1 MFGNCLEQ
9 LSNIYD
15 SVDSIMITNREG
27 IIEYTAVID
36 AGKCS
41 IGNEGYTGR
50 HLLEVYPDL
59 TEAEST
65 MFRVM
70 KTGQPIVDEIQTVT
84 DWNGMT
90 MTISCSTY
98 PIELG
103 NKIIGAVLD
112 SFNYELMFHKIT
124 LRSGYYTGVQF
135 YVEVEHDL
143 TEDKDYT
150 NDDCHY
156 YFDCCRSVAYRKY
169 EAEIR
174 KINRKLA
181 VLGKEYGFQEYVC
194 TARFSNGEAWYD
206 LASNSRA
213 RLKSVV
219 A

>member
-103 NKIIGAVLD
+103 NKIIGAVEGVILLD
-112 SFNYELMFHKIT
+112 PEGSP
-124 LRSGYYTGVQF
+124 RSKDIQKRQNAKLQEDRLYCLD
-135 YVEVEHDL
+135 DL
-143 TEDKDYT
+143 ITEDPYMKK
-150 NDDCHY
+150 
-156 YFDCCRSVAYRKY
+156 VK
-169 EAEIR
+169 
-174 KINRKLA
+174 
-181 VLGKEYGFQEYVC
+181 
-194 TARFSNGEAWYD
+194 
-206 LASNSRA
+206 
-213 RLKSVV
+213 
-219 A
+219 

>member
-70 KTGQPIVDEIQTVT
+70 KTGQPIPAAHILLNWETRSSAR
-84 DWNGMT
+84 WKG
-90 MTISCSTY
+90 S
-98 PIELG
+98 
-103 NKIIGAVLD
+103 
-112 SFNYELMFHKIT
+112 SF
-124 LRSGYYTGVQF
+124 
-135 YVEVEHDL
+135 
-143 TEDKDYT
+143 
-150 NDDCHY
+150 
-156 YFDCCRSVAYRKY
+156 
-169 EAEIR
+169 
-174 KINRKLA
+174 
-181 VLGKEYGFQEYVC
+181 
-194 TARFSNGEAWYD
+194 
-206 LASNSRA
+206 
-213 RLKSVV
+213 
-219 A
+219 

>member
-1 MFGNCLEQ
+1 MSAANFCTMRDFPLFAKDYNEDAKRCPECGA
-9 LSNIYD
+9 IM
-15 SVDSIMITNREG
+15 SVDATECDFC
-27 IIEYTAVID
+27 E
-36 AGKCS
+36 C
-41 IGNEGYTGR
+41 NE
-50 HLLEVYPDL
+50 LEDYQY
-59 TEAEST
+59 
-65 MFRVM
+65 F
-70 KTGQPIVDEIQTVT
+70 DECAAY
-84 DWNGMT
+84 DD
-90 MTISCSTY
+90 
-98 PIELG
+98 

-112 SFNYELMFHKIT
+112 SFNYGLMFHKIT
-124 LRSGYYTGVQF
+124 LRSGYYTGIQF

-181 VLGKEYGFQEYVC
+181 ALGKEYGFQEYVC